1 VHSPVCLNF
10 TAKSNFPYAQLSQD
24 ASASSDSYPMDKLLA
39 KLSEQNAELSDQNCA
54 TRSGAHN
61 LLPTPIEHESSC
73 NSLPMTPATE
83 GFQTT
88 APSTRPASATIEEP
102 RTDVNEVLRLKL
114 QLAHAQNQI
123 SKLDQELAQ
132 SRTVET
138 DQTTQSS
145 APGRGSAPASR
156 DSPWSAAEDT
166 QSDTSDALSTS
177 AFNRAR
183 GIWSQPKARLS
194 GSSLQTE
201 PTPGSW
207 LGGRPSQEYSDP
219 CMPFPGPDGYRAER
233 TLPDGDMPPRQ
244 GGNRRGNRY
253 DGRMPGSTFGGSF
266 GGPMGQFDPMN
277 GNPMSMHP
285 AQPPM
290 GVAMYPPYQQPPIG
304 TTLSPHASEFTSKAG
319 WKSEV
324 CFYFRLRMSH
334 SDRLQ
339 IALQD
344 GPTYLPPTE
353 PLNYRR
359 LLDRNVNCN

>member
-1 VHSPVCLNF
+1 
-10 TAKSNFPYAQLSQD
+10 
-24 ASASSDSYPMDKLLA
+24 MDKLLA
-39 KLSEQNAELSDQNCA
+39 KLSEQNAELSDQNCV
-54 TRSGAHN
+54 TRPGDHS
-61 LLPTPIEHESSC
+61 LLPTPIEHGSSC

-102 RTDVNEVLRLKL
+102 RADVNEVLRLKL

-123 SKLDQELAQ
+123 SKLDHELAH

-138 DQTTQSS
+138 DQTNQST
-145 APGRGSAPASR
+145 AGRGSASASR
-156 DSPWSAAEDT
+156 DSPWSAAEDN
-166 QSDTSDALSTS
+166 QSDSSDALSTS

-183 GIWSQPKARLS
+183 GIWSQPKVPLPS
-194 GSSLQTE
+194 SSLQTE

-207 LGGRPSQEYSDP
+207 LGGRPSQEYGDP
-219 CMPFPGPDGYRAER
+219 SMSFSGLEGYRAE
-233 TLPDGDMPPRQ
+233 TMQPDGDMPPRQ

-253 DGRMPGSTFGGSF
+253 DGRMSGSAFGGSF

-285 AQPPM
+285 AQPSM

-319 WKSEV
+319 WKTEV
-324 CFYFRLRMSH
+324 RFQ
-334 SDRLQ
+334 LQ
-339 IALQD
+339 LGI
-344 GPTYLPPTE
+344 
-353 PLNYRR
+353 
-359 LLDRNVNCN
+359 